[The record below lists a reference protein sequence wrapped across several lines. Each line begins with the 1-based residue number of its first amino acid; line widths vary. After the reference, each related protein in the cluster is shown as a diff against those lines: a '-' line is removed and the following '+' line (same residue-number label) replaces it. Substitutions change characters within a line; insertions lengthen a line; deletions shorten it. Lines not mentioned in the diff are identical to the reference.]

1 MLATKGMRFPID
13 VILVCIRWYAAYPL
27 SYRHLEEM
35 MDERGVFV
43 DHSSINRW
51 AIRFLPLL
59 EKVFRQHKRL
69 VGGNWRMDETYIKV
83 KGVWKYLYRAVDKEG
98 KTVDF
103 LLTARRDKA
112 AALRFF
118 EKAMKASGVPE
129 KVTVDKSGA
138 NKAAMDEI
146 NAGRQTPIMV
156 RQVKY
161 LNNIVE
167 QDHRAIKRVTRPM
180 LNFKSF
186 RAARNVLAGI
196 ELMHMIRKGQLV
208 LQGSTALSF
217 ADQFYA
223 LAGKNPSSLRNWH
236 PFLRQARSSAGNA
249 TEP

>member
-35 MDERGVFV
+35 MEERGVFV

-59 EKVFRQHKRL
+59 EKVFRKHKRP
-69 VGGNWRMDETYIKV
+69 VGGSWRMDETYIKV

-112 AALRFF
+112 AALRFY

-129 KVTVDKSGA
+129 KVTLDKSGA

-146 NAGRQTPIMV
+146 NARSKAPIIVM
-156 RQVKY
+156 QVKY

-186 RAARNVLAGI
+186 RSAKNVLAGI
-196 ELMHMIRKGQLV
+196 ELMHMIRKGQLMMEV
-208 LQGSTALSF
+208 DNERSF

-223 LAGKNPSSLRNWH
+223 LAGQIRPV
-236 PFLRQARSSAGNA
+236 
-249 TEP
+249 

>member
-1 MLATKGMRFPID
+1 MTW
-13 VILVCIRWYAAYPL
+13 ILVCIRWYAAYPL

-35 MDERGVFV
+35 MEERGISV

-59 EKVFRQHKRL
+59 EHAFRKHKRP
-69 VGGNWRMDETYIKV
+69 VGASWRMDETYIKV
-83 KGVWKYLYRAVDKEG
+83 KGIWKYLYRAVDKEG

-103 LLTARRDKA
+103 LLTVRRDKA

-118 EKAMKASGVPE
+118 EKAMKANGIPA
-129 KVTVDKSGA
+129 KVAMDKSGA

-146 NAGRQTPIMV
+146 NARGKNQIV
-156 RQVKY
+156 IRQVKY
-161 LNNIVE
+161 LNHLVE

-186 RAARNVLAGI
+186 WTARSILAGI
-196 ELMHMIRKGQLV
+196 ELVHMIRKGQLM
-208 LQGSTALSF
+208 LEDCIELSF

-223 LAGKNPSSLRNWH
+223 LASKIRPD
-236 PFLRQARSSAGNA
+236 
-249 TEP
+249 

>member
-1 MLATKGMRFPID
+1 MLVTKGPRFPID

-35 MDERGVFV
+35 MEERGVFV

-59 EKVFRQHKRL
+59 EKVFRKHKRA
-69 VGGNWRMDETYIKV
+69 VGGCWRMDETYIKV

-103 LLTARRDKA
+103 LLMARRDKA

-118 EKAMKASGVPE
+118 EKAMNASGVPE
-129 KVTVDKSGA
+129 KVTLDKSGA

-146 NAGRQTPIMV
+146 NGRGETPIIV

-167 QDHRAIKRVTRPM
+167 QDHRAIKRIAMPM
-180 LNFKSF
+180 LDFKSF
-186 RAARNVLAGI
+186 RFARNVLAGI
-196 ELMHMIRKGQLV
+196 ELMHMIRKGQLMMK
-208 LQGSTALSF
+208 GRNEGSF
-217 ADQFYA
+217 ADQFYV
-223 LAGKNPSSLRNWH
+223 LAGKIRPV
-236 PFLRQARSSAGNA
+236 
-249 TEP
+249 

>member
-1 MLATKGMRFPID
+1 MLAAKGVRFPID
-13 VILVCIRWYAAYPL
+13 IILVCIRWYAAYPL
-27 SYRHLEEM
+27 SYRQLEEM
-35 MDERGVFV
+35 MQERGVFV

-59 EKVFRQHKRL
+59 EKVLRKHKRP
-69 VGGNWRMDETYIKV
+69 VGGSWRMDETYIKV
-83 KGVWKYLYRAVDKEG
+83 NGVWKYLYRAVDKEG

-118 EKAMKASGVPE
+118 DKAMKASSVPE
-129 KVTVDKSGA
+129 RVTMDKSGA

-146 NAGRQTPIMV
+146 NGRGETLIIV

-196 ELMHMIRKGQLV
+196 ELMHMIRKGQLM
-208 LQGSTALSF
+208 LQGCSELSF

-223 LAGKNPSSLRNWH
+223 LAGKIRLV
-236 PFLRQARSSAGNA
+236 
-249 TEP
+249 